1 MWCCNWPVNT
11 TSIRTRSAG
20 SSSRQQF
27 KLGIQ
32 RKSLSPLN
40 RTSRFLNIF
49 LNVKHEAGRFF
60 ILFNFICALYLIIIN
75 RRTFYEEDLTHTYVQ
90 IRTGKKKHIYT
101 HTHIQTRTHIRA
113 YTANTTQRQETRT
126 TGTIYIYFFLF
137 VPIPKLSI
145 LRENIINSSFINIV
159 LMYSLSIYV
168 QHFYELM

>member
-32 RKSLSPLN
+32 RKTALSPLN

-101 HTHIQTRTHIRA
+101 HTHIDTYTHTRIYRKHHIETRNA
-113 YTANTTQRQETRT
+113 NDRYHIYLFFFVCSYSEVEYTARE
-126 TGTIYIYFFLF
+126 YY
-137 VPIPKLSI
+137 KLVI
-145 LRENIINSSFINIV
+145 
-159 LMYSLSIYV
+159 
-168 QHFYELM
+168 H

>member
-90 IRTGKKKHIYT
+90 IRTGKKNIYT
-101 HTHIQTRTHIRA
+101 HTHTHTYRHVHTYAHIPQTPHRDKKRE
-113 YTANTTQRQETRT
+113 RQVP
-126 TGTIYIYFFLF
+126 YIFIFFCLFLF
-137 VPIPKLSI
+137 RS
-145 LRENIINSSFINIV
+145 
-159 LMYSLSIYV
+159 
-168 QHFYELM
+168 

>member
-101 HTHIQTRTHIRA
+101 HTHIDTYTHTRIYRKHHRDKKRE
-113 YTANTTQRQETRT
+113 RQVP
-126 TGTIYIYFFLF
+126 YIFIFFCLFLF
-137 VPIPKLSI
+137 RS
-145 LRENIINSSFINIV
+145 
-159 LMYSLSIYV
+159 
-168 QHFYELM
+168 

>member
-90 IRTGKKKHIYT
+90 IRTGKKKHIHT
-101 HTHIQTRTHIRA
+101 HTHTYRHVHTYAHILQTPHRDKKRE
-113 YTANTTQRQETRT
+113 RQVP
-126 TGTIYIYFFLF
+126 YIFIFFCLFLF
-137 VPIPKLSI
+137 RS
-145 LRENIINSSFINIV
+145 
-159 LMYSLSIYV
+159 
-168 QHFYELM
+168 